1 MHLIDNY
8 DRGLPKGLVA
18 WLYAGCFI
26 VFAMVVIGGITR
38 LTGSGLSITEWKIV
52 TGTIPP
58 LSHQG
63 WMEEFARY
71 QKTPQFLKINADF
84 NLTDFQHI
92 YWWEYLHRLV
102 GRLLGIVFI
111 GGFVWLY
118 IRNQISKTL
127 MPKLLVMFLLGAW
140 QGFLG
145 WYMVMS
151 GLVEKT
157 SVSHYRLAIH
167 LINAF
172 FTFGYIFWVAQN
184 LRFKFNYTIN
194 TAAAVVKKLSVTIMV
209 LLALQIIYGAFVAGT
224 HAGQI
229 YNTWPKMNGEW
240 IADTIPMA
248 WHKMGLLS
256 LVEAL
261 ATIQFIHRTVA
272 FILFCLIAYLW
283 VKRKNAVWKLN
294 AQQIFAINVLML
306 AVMVQF
312 TLGVF
317 TLLYHVPISM
327 GVIHQAGAFFLF
339 ASLVHLLN
347 RLYAKNKERK
357 SSL

>member
-1 MHLIDNY
+1 MRLKDNY
-8 DRGLPKGLVA
+8 NSGLPKGLIA

-58 LSHQG
+58 FTHEG
-63 WMEEFARY
+63 WLNEFAKY
-71 QKTPQFLKINADF
+71 QQTPQFIKINSDF
-84 NLTDFQHI
+84 NLADFKSI

-102 GRLLGIVFI
+102 GRMLGFVFI
-111 GGFVWLY
+111 GGFVWFYL
-118 IRNQISKTL
+118 RNQISRKL

-184 LRFKFNYTIN
+184 LKYKDNQTPNTSSAGIRKFSI
-194 TAAAVVKKLSVTIMV
+194 LIMV
-209 LLALQIIYGAFVAGT
+209 ILAVQIIYGAFVAGT
-224 HAGQI
+224 HAGQV

-240 IADTIPMA
+240 IANTIPMA
-248 WHKMGLLS
+248 WHKMGLQS

-261 ATIQFIHRTVA
+261 ATIQFIHRTIA
-272 FILFCLIAYLW
+272 FILFCLIIYLW
-283 VKRKNAVWKLN
+283 LKRKHIKWSLN
-294 AQQIFAINVLML
+294 SQQILSIQILLIAILI
-306 AVMVQF
+306 QF
-312 TLGVF
+312 VLGVF
-317 TLLYHVPISM
+317 TLLYHVPVSL
-327 GVIHQAGAFFLF
+327 GVIHQAGAFFVF
-339 ASLVHLLN
+339 AALVQLLN
-347 RLYAKNKERK
+347 RLYAKNGRF
-357 SSL
+357 S

>member
-1 MHLIDNY
+1 MRLIENY
-8 DRGLPKGLVA
+8 NSGVPRGLVA

-58 LSHQG
+58 LTHQG
-63 WMEEFARY
+63 WVEEFAKY
-71 QKTPQFLKINADF
+71 QKTPQFIKINSDF
-84 NLTDFQHI
+84 NLADFQSI

-102 GRLLGIVFI
+102 GRMLGFVFI
-111 GGFVWLY
+111 GGFLWFYLK
-118 IRNQISKTL
+118 RKISKTL
-127 MPKLLVMFLLGAW
+127 MPKLFVMFLLGAW

-145 WYMVMS
+145 WYMVKS
-151 GLVEKT
+151 GLVERT

-184 LRFKFNYTIN
+184 LRFQFNSTPN
-194 TAAAVVKKLSVTIMV
+194 TASPTLKKLSVTLMV

-224 HAGQI
+224 HAGQV

-240 IADTIPMA
+240 VAGTIPMA
-248 WHKMGLLS
+248 WHKMGMLS

-261 ATIQFIHRTVA
+261 ATIQFIHRTMA
-272 FILFCLIAYLW
+272 LILFGFIFYLW
-283 VKRKNAVWKLN
+283 FKRKNQIWKLN
-294 AQQIFAINVLML
+294 HQQIFAIDVLL
-306 AVMVQF
+306 VAILIQF
-312 TLGVF
+312 FLGVY
-317 TLLYHVPISM
+317 TLLYHVPVTL
-327 GVIHQAGAFFLF
+327 GVIHQAGAFGVF

-347 RLYAKNKERK
+347 RLYSKPAGITF
-357 SSL
+357 